1 VTRVGVIDA
10 APGLRFVDAGGHPLE
25 LAVAGFDHFAGA

>member
-1 VTRVGVIDA
+1 VIDA